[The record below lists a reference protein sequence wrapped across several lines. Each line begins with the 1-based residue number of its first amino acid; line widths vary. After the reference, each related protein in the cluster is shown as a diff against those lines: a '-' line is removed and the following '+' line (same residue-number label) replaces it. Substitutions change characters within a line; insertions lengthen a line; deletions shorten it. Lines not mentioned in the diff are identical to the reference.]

1 MVWRDKKKIIFVHI
15 PKTAGTSV
23 ESALSLHGDWR
34 IENRSNFFGQISSN
48 SLLARNFSSNFMQH
62 LRLHEI
68 HNLLGE
74 EFFDYEIFTVVR
86 HPWTRF
92 LSSFRR
98 KDPDLCSYLRSRAR
112 YEVENA
118 SLSDYFKIAK
128 WVRHPHLNSQAS
140 FFRSAAPG
148 KSVKNILKRVHI
160 FKFEDLP
167 LLADWLSRKYKK
179 EIRFSRHQ
187 AAVSPPPILQRDEL
201 LPLCKKIYKLYRCD
215 YRLFGYDFESPVDV

>member
-1 MVWRDKKKIIFVHI
+1 MPIDRQAKLIFVHI

-34 IENRSNFFGQISSN
+34 KENRFNYFGQISSR
-48 SLLARNFSSNFMQH
+48 SLLARNLSSNFMQH

-68 HNLLGE
+68 QDLLGE

-86 HPWTRF
+86 NPWTRF

-98 KDPDLCSYLRSRAR
+98 KDPDLCSYVRWRSR
-112 YEVENA
+112 YELENA
-118 SLSDYFKIAK
+118 SLSDYIKIAK

-140 FFRSAAPG
+140 FFTANQPG
-148 KSVKNILKRVHI
+148 QTAKRNLKRVHV

-167 LLADWLSRKYKK
+167 LLEDWLSFKYKK

-187 AAVSPPPILQRDEL
+187 VAASSARSG
-201 LPLCKKIYKLYRCD
+201 R
-215 YRLFGYDFESPVDV
+215 